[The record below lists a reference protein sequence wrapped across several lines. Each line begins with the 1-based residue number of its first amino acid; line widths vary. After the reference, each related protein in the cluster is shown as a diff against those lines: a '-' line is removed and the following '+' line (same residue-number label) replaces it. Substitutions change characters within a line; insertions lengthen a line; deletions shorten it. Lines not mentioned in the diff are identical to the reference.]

1 MMAKTKSILRV
12 SIVTL
17 VLSFGLS
24 GASSVVSGDDLLPS
38 RPGPQPTEEL
48 RIADMKP
55 LARQQRV

>member
-1 MMAKTKSILRV
+1 MAKTKSILTV

-24 GASSVVSGDDLLPS
+24 GSSSVVSGDDLRPS
-38 RPGPQPTEEL
+38 RSGPQPTEEL

-55 LARQQRV
+55 LGQRRV